1 LRIPEEV
8 LDLQIQVIII
18 VRVMPHQREDINS
31 SSHNQMATEQ
41 LQIRELSVEA
51 VIIQVALLPEDIIQ
65 PLLDRLIAIHLGAT
79 QVVEVTLLVV
89 VVLVVAVIEVVAA
102 DLLHQLRV
110 EVAPPAADP
119 QGQVDLEGRFKMQN
133 LCP

>member
-1 LRIPEEV
+1 
-8 LDLQIQVIII
+8 
-18 VRVMPHQREDINS
+18 MPHQREDINS

-89 VVLVVAVIEVVAA
+89 VLVVAVIEVVAA

>member
-1 LRIPEEV
+1 
-8 LDLQIQVIII
+8 
-18 VRVMPHQREDINS
+18 MPHQREDINS

-89 VVLVVAVIEVVAA
+89 VLVVAVIEVVAA
-102 DLLHQLRV
+102 DLLHQLLV

-119 QGQVDLEGRFKMQN
+119 QGQVDREGRFKMQN
-133 LCP
+133 LCPK